1 LGLHLWRK
9 GKESFKYLKCGSYIE
24 LESIR
29 ARFEEELARLK
40 DVLASGV
47 PPEIPKDYGPS
58 DYPCTYCK
66 YRPRCYG
73 T

>member
-1 LGLHLWRK
+1 
-9 GKESFKYLKCGSYIE
+9 
-24 LESIR
+24 
-29 ARFEEELARLK
+29 LK

-47 PPEIPKDYGPS
+47 PPEIPKDYGPF